1 MRRAKRSLEAAVT
14 KTLAVRSVLLAAMAA
29 GLIVPG
35 GGCRHTA
42 SDGSPTSPTLSG
54 ASPAGGGSVIVIRPL
69 VEVTADLLD
78 VTTGYTG
85 TDNWAGQSVTIPG
98 SGTYNNLRFNW
109 YHYNPAGTPVAF
121 GTLYLLTQE
130 YTGLSSGLSA
140 GTPGFVARSEA
151 VKDGQYI
158 FPAAVT
164 VTGGTRYWF
173 YSDTR
178 GRLTT
183 GFNKDTYAG
192 GDLYVTGYP
201 TYPFTKAQASWLLL
215 PSGEYLKPAP
225 GTGIDANFKLQGA
238 AVQ

>member
-1 MRRAKRSLEAAVT
+1 MT
-14 KTLAVRSVLLAAMAA
+14 KALMVRSVLLAATAA
-29 GLIVPG
+29 LLLVPG
-35 GGCRHTA
+35 GGCQRTA
-42 SDGSPTSPTLSG
+42 SEGSPAAPTSSG
-54 ASPAGGGSVIVIRPL
+54 APTTGSAAVLVIRPL
-69 VEVTADLLD
+69 VDVTADLLD

-121 GTLYLLTQE
+121 GMLCLLTQE
-130 YTGLSSGLSA
+130 HVGLPSDLGP

-151 VKDGQYI
+151 AKDGQYT

-164 VTGGTRYWF
+164 VAGGKRYWF

-183 GFNKDTYAG
+183 GFNKDTYTG
-192 GDLYVTGYP
+192 GDLYVTGFP
-201 TYPFTKAQASWLLL
+201 TNPFTKAQASWLLL
-215 PSGEYLKPAP
+215 PSGDYLKPAP

-238 AVQ
+238 EIR

>member
-1 MRRAKRSLEAAVT
+1 MQNVSVSPEASMTKALVVRLVLPPLMAVALVMPGTGCQRAN
-14 KTLAVRSVLLAAMAA
+14 
-29 GLIVPG
+29 P
-35 GGCRHTA
+35 
-42 SDGSPTSPTLSG
+42 DGSPAAPTSSA
-54 ASPAGGGSVIVIRPL
+54 ASPAGGGTTAVISAIVD
-69 VEVTADLLD
+69 VAADLLD

-85 TDNWAGQSVTIPG
+85 TDNWVGQSVTIPG

-130 YTGLSSGLSA
+130 YTGLSSGLGPA
-140 GTPGFVARSEA
+140 TPGFVARSEA
-151 VKDGQYI
+151 VKDSQYV

-164 VTGGTRYWF
+164 VAGGKRYWF

-178 GRLTT
+178 GRFTT
-183 GFNKDTYAG
+183 SFNKDIYGG

-201 TYPFTKAQASWLLL
+201 TNPFTRAQASWLLL

-225 GTGIDANFKLQGA
+225 GTGVDANFKLQGA
-238 AVQ
+238 AIQ

>member
-1 MRRAKRSLEAAVT
+1 MPQAFRSPEAFMKQALT
-14 KTLAVRSVLLAAMAA
+14 VRSVLLGVAAVALTVTVGGCQRTSAGDSPAA
-29 GLIVPG
+29 PTSSGGPFSG
-35 GGCRHTA
+35 GGA
-42 SDGSPTSPTLSG
+42 AL
-54 ASPAGGGSVIVIRPL
+54 VIRPL

-98 SGTYNNLRFNW
+98 SGSYNNLRFNW

-121 GTLYLLTQE
+121 GTLYILTQE
-130 YTGLSSGLSA
+130 YTGLVSNLGPA
-140 GTPGFVARSEA
+140 TPGYFAESEA

-183 GFNKDTYAG
+183 GFNKDTYTG

-201 TYPFTKAQASWLLL
+201 TEPFRKAQASWLLL
-215 PSGEYLKPAP
+215 PSGEYLKPAL
-225 GTGIDANFKLQGA
+225 GTGVDANFRLQGA